1 MATQQFQPSFAD
13 TTDFENA
20 KRGFIGALD
29 PCIIRSADGRVV
41 WNNDEY
47 NFLAGECPPTAN
59 PKLWRQGQLLSIQGL
74 FKSTDGIYQ
83 VRGLDLSNMTIVE
96 GKEGV
101 VVIDPLT
108 SVETAAAALALYRKH
123 RGDRKVTA
131 VIYSHSHID
140 HFGGA
145 QGILPV
151 AKTHSIPLIAPEGFM
166 EEATS
171 ENLYLGNAMRRRAAY
186 MYGSRLPKGP
196 GGQIGCGLGMCVPS
210 GVNSLVPP
218 NTIIYRTGEE
228 RVIDGVRI
236 VFQMVPGAEAPSEM
250 NFYFPDHRAL
260 YIAECAVHSLHNI
273 ITLRGA
279 QVRDAKAWSQYL
291 DESLVLFGRESDVM
305 LAGHAWPTWGHEEI
319 ANFIGDQRDLYAY
332 IHDQTV
338 RLMNHGMTGIEI
350 AEQLSLPPSL
360 QKSWF
365 AQGFYGSVSHNV
377 KGIYQ
382 RYLGWFDGNPAH
394 LWEHPP
400 KQSAKLYVE
409 CMGGIGEVVRKA
421 EGFAQDGDLR
431 FAATLLDHAVT
442 FDPSHTGA
450 KKALASVFTK
460 LGHGSEN
467 GTWRNFYLT
476 GALALLAGNRPD
488 PRQSM
493 STGLRPE
500 QSVEQ
505 WLTLLSIRLDGIK
518 AAEECF
524 SIHFHLTDDQR
535 WWRVNISNGA
545 LTYRDAASDED
556 FHSEANLTVHLTR
569 LEFLRVLSRGDLE
582 GTSYEGDVDL
592 IKTLLSLMEGSEKLG
607 QLHL

>member
-1 MATQQFQPSFAD
+1 
-13 TTDFENA
+13 
-20 KRGFIGALD
+20 
-29 PCIIRSADGRVV
+29 
-41 WNNDEY
+41 
-47 NFLAGECPPTAN
+47 
-59 PKLWRQGQLLSIQGL
+59 
-74 FKSTDGIYQ
+74 
-83 VRGLDLSNMTIVE
+83 
-96 GKEGV
+96 
-101 VVIDPLT
+101 
-108 SVETAAAALALYRKH
+108 
-123 RGDRKVTA
+123 
-131 VIYSHSHID
+131 
-140 HFGGA
+140 
-145 QGILPV
+145 
-151 AKTHSIPLIAPEGFM
+151 
-166 EEATS
+166 
-171 ENLYLGNAMRRRAAY
+171 
-186 MYGSRLPKGP
+186 
-196 GGQIGCGLGMCVPS
+196 
-210 GVNSLVPP
+210 
-218 NTIIYRTGEE
+218 
-228 RVIDGVRI
+228 
-236 VFQMVPGAEAPSEM
+236 
-250 NFYFPDHRAL
+250 L

-291 DESLVLFGRESDVM
+291 DESLVLFGKESDVM
-305 LAGHAWPTWGHEEI
+305 LAGHAWPTWGHEDI
-319 ANFIGDQRDLYAY
+319 AKFIGDQRDLYAY

-350 AEQLSLPPSL
+350 AEHLSLPPSL
-360 QKSWF
+360 QRSWF

-400 KQSAKLYVE
+400 KQSAKRYVE
-409 CMGGIGEVVRKA
+409 CMGGIDEVVRKA
-421 EGFAQDGDLR
+421 ERFVQEGDLR

-450 KKALASVFTK
+450 KTALASVFTK

-493 STGLRPE
+493 SAGLRPE

-505 WLTLLSIRLDGIK
+505 WFALLSIQLDGIK

-545 LTYRDAASDED
+545 LTYRDAASNEGL
-556 FHSEANLTVHLTR
+556 HNEANLTVHLKR
-569 LEFLRVLSRGDLE
+569 LELLRVLSRGNLE
-582 GTSYEGDVDL
+582 GTSHEGNVDL
-592 IKTLLSLMEGSEKLG
+592 INTLLSLMEGSEKLG
-607 QLHL
+607 QMRL